1 MPRWEDEIR
10 KRLAD
15 LKLEP
20 TREAEIVE
28 ELAQHLD
35 DRFEELSSSGATPE
49 EARRGAL
56 AELSGYEVLS
66 TELSKVERAAT
77 AEPVVFGGGVLGD
90 GRRNIMR
97 DLWQDIHFGLRMLRK
112 NLVFTFVAVL
122 SLALGIGANTAIFTL
137 INAVLLKSLPV
148 SEPDRLVLFADTN
161 SEGTSLGDPPT
172 GEWQLFS
179 HALYERFRDHNE
191 SFQGLCAFRSGENW
205 LSVRMEGVPPGDAA
219 AQAVGHLVSGNYFE
233 VLGVKVTMGR
243 VFVSDDDAPGA
254 RAVAVISHKY
264 WKERCG
270 SDPQILGKGVILN
283 GTPFTIVGVTPP
295 EFFGERVRRAPDFW
309 MPLVFQPQIELRDS
323 YLTDQSIYWLSLMG
337 RLKPGVSIRQ
347 AQVDVNVALQQFL
360 TEQAGSQVQEER
372 LAAIRA
378 SHIELKDGAGG
389 ISGLRLYYSEPLR
402 MLMAIVVMI
411 LLIACANV
419 GNLLLAR
426 SASRQMEISMRLA
439 LGASRARLIRQLLTE
454 SVLLSAIG
462 GAVGLLSAQ
471 WGVSALVAMVSRTA
485 PLDVTPD
492 TAVLAFTLGVSLAA
506 GILFGLMPALRASKV
521 DLATALKEKSTRS
534 GGGRLRFGLAPM
546 LVVSQVAL
554 SLVLLVGAGLFARSL
569 IKLEHERIGF
579 NKENVLLLSINSRMT
594 GYKPP
599 QLTAVYTQM
608 LDRVGNMPGV
618 RSATLAS
625 YSPLSGVSRT
635 SNISIQGYTPDAG
648 EDMDV
653 SQMLIGPDYCETL
666 GLPLLAG
673 REIGPQDTP
682 ASPRVAVVNEAFARS
697 FFPGEN
703 PIGRRF
709 GMGDNPQQSGDI
721 EIVGVIGDA
730 KYESVWGEPVR
741 MAYRPI
747 LQVQEQSP
755 VLRSLEVRT
764 EGDPL
769 ALASQIRAVIAE
781 VEDKLAVMD
790 VTSFSD
796 QIAESLQQERL
807 IARLVSFFGLLALA
821 LACIGLYGVM
831 AHAVVRRTNE
841 IGIRMALGADPR
853 KILWM
858 VMRETLV
865 LVFVGIAVG
874 VPAALAAARLISSQL
889 FEVDYADPMT
899 IVIATAVLIAVAALA
914 GYLPARKA
922 ARVDPMIALR
932 FE

>member
-1 MPRWEDEIR
+1 MPEWEGEIR
-10 KRLAD
+10 KRLAG
-15 LKLEP
+15 LKIEP

-28 ELAQHLD
+28 EMAQHLD
-35 DRFEELSSSGATPE
+35 DRFEELSAAGATEE

-56 AELSGYEVLS
+56 GELCGNEVLS
-66 TELSKVERAAT
+66 SELSKVERAVT
-77 AEPVVFGGGVLGD
+77 SEPVVFGAAVLGN

-97 DLWQDIHFGLRMLRK
+97 DLWQDIRFGLRMLRK
-112 NLVFTFVAVL
+112 NMVFTSVAVL

-148 SEPDRLVLFADTN
+148 AEPERLVLFTDSN
-161 SEGTSLGDPPT
+161 SEGTMLGDPPT

-205 LSVRMEGVPPGDAA
+205 LSVRMEGIPPGDAA
-219 AQAVGHLVSGNYFE
+219 AQAMGHLVSGNYFE
-233 VLGVKVTMGR
+233 VLGVKATMGR
-243 VFVSDDDAPGA
+243 VLASEDDAPGA

-270 SDPQILGKGVILN
+270 GDPQILDKAVVLN

-309 MPLVFQPQIELRDS
+309 LPLVFQPQIDLRDS
-323 YLTDQSIYWLSLMG
+323 YLPNQQVYWLNLMG
-337 RLKPGVSIRQ
+337 RLKPGVSIQQ
-347 AQVDVNVALQQFL
+347 AQANVNVTLQQFL
-360 TEQAGSQVQEER
+360 IEQAGSQISDER
-372 LAAIRA
+372 LSAIQA
-378 SHIELKDGAGG
+378 SHVELKDGAGG

-411 LLIACANV
+411 LMIACANV

-439 LGASRARLIRQLLTE
+439 LGASRARLVRQLLTE
-454 SVLLSAIG
+454 SVLLAAIG
-462 GAVGLLSAQ
+462 GALGLLSAQ
-471 WGVSALVAMVSRTA
+471 WGVSALVAMVSQTA
-485 PLDVTPD
+485 PLDITPD
-492 TAVLAFTLGVSLAA
+492 TAVLAFTVGVSLAA
-506 GILFGLMPALRASKV
+506 GILFGLLPALRASKI
-521 DLATALKEKSTRS
+521 DLATALKEKATRS

-569 IKLEHERIGF
+569 MKLEQERIGF

-594 GYKPP
+594 GYKSPE
-599 QLTAVYTQM
+599 LTALYRDL
-608 LDRVGNMPGV
+608 LDRVGSLPGA

-625 YSPLSGVSRT
+625 YSPLSGISRT
-635 SNISIQGYTPDAG
+635 SNITVQGYTPEPG
-648 EDMDV
+648 EDMNI
-653 SQMLIGPDYCETL
+653 SQMLIGPSYCETL

-682 ASPRVAVVNEAFARS
+682 ASPRVAVVNETFARH
-697 FFPGEN
+697 FFPEEN

-709 GMGDNPQQSGDI
+709 GIGDGQQQSGDI

-730 KYESVWGEPVR
+730 KYESVWGKPVR
-741 MAYRPI
+741 MIYRPI

-755 VLRSLEVRT
+755 LLRSLEVRT

-769 ALASQIRAVIAE
+769 ALASQVRAVISD
-781 VEDKLAVMD
+781 VNDKLAVMD
-790 VTSFSD
+790 VTSFSE
-796 QIAESLQQERL
+796 QIASSLQQERL
-807 IARLVSFFGLLALA
+807 IARLVSFFGLLALV

-858 VMRETLV
+858 VLRETLV
-865 LVFVGIAVG
+865 LVFAGIAIG
-874 VPAALAAARLISSQL
+874 VPVALAAARLISSQL
-889 FEVDYADPMT
+889 FEVNYADPLT
-899 IVIATAVLIAVAALA
+899 IIIATAVLIAVAALA
-914 GYLPARKA
+914 GYLPARRA
-922 ARVDPMIALR
+922 AHVDPMVALR